1 MKSDWRHNTGA
12 KILAAG
18 SLVLLTIAAEA
29 VFASNASLPA
39 ELLYFRGKWNI
50 TVKADPSAPYTW
62 TVSEDLKGEWLAGT
76 IEKGGEK
83 ISTDLWRVNA
93 GVIERYVFTNDGV
106 FIKVVS
112 SGWKSGKLVLSG
124 IGNGKAIDFRV
135 RETITRISDNKFR
148 AVWEKQSD
156 DGKWTVFSDET
167 CVK

>member
-1 MKSDWRHNTGA
+1 MNTALRHIGV
-12 KILAAG
+12 KILTAG
-18 SLVLLTIAAEA
+18 TIVLLTIADG
-29 VFASNASLPA
+29 VASASEPSLPA
-39 ELLYFRGKWNI
+39 ELLYFRGKWTI
-50 TVKADPSAPYTW
+50 TVKEDPSAAYTW
-62 TVSEDLKGEWLAGT
+62 TVSEDLKREWLVGVVD
-76 IEKGGEK
+76 KGGERV
-83 ISTDLWRVNA
+83 STDLWRVNA

-106 FIKVVS
+106 FMKVVS

-148 AVWEKQSD
+148 AVWERQSD